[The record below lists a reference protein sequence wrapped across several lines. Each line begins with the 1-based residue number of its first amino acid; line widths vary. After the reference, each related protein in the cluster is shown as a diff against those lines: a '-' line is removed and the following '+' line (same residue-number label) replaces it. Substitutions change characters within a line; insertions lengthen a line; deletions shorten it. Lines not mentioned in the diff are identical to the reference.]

1 MHRNFVLII
10 YAEIKGKNDSYIM
23 LVTHY
28 DSSHA
33 KKERYAEKD
42 GSLGAADAGYGLST
56 ILETIRAIKENNVTL
71 RRSPLPYKG

>member
-1 MHRNFVLII
+1 
-10 YAEIKGKNDSYIM
+10 M

-42 GSLGAADAGYGLST
+42 GSYGAADAGYGLST
-56 ILETIRAIKENNVTL
+56 ILDTIRAIKENNVPSKKWYKNTNN
-71 RRSPLPYKG
+71 RWGRIWSFRS